1 MRNIRLDSL
10 SSNRE
15 VASQNCKTCVRRRI
29 KCDRTVPSCLKC
41 CSRGLDCPGYGL
53 RLRWD
58 QGVASR
64 GKLTGKSVPLRPQIH
79 HGVPRIHKQTRTLRI
94 RKSTDDESSP
104 LPCCQSQ
111 IATENSL
118 VILSHTKQNVEL
130 VDRHVRQAAH
140 AVLFQHFNHEVASR
154 LAWLDG
160 PKNPW
165 RTLVLPLAQ
174 RSSCLRLSTLGLA
187 AAHMSVVS
195 PQDKAALV
203 QIHRSLRDAT
213 LCHLNRQ
220 MESELKREVARYDKD
235 TEVAA
240 LVEITLTMIALCY
253 AEMFIPNSTRWRLH
267 LTGVRTGFER
277 YDLANPHEKVI
288 SQFFVEELDYLETF
302 GSISS
307 FTSSLRRHKPISQ
320 HATSNDFLKEFTEA
334 LYEITFTER
343 GRNDASRTGKM
354 LADTDMTLWQDKL
367 MRSYVSACA
376 RIDSTPS
383 QDFILQIGLKS
394 VLKAQYYACLVY
406 SYQALASDLE
416 KTVAIPPLVNCLY
429 NEIILMTSCPT
440 KSVSHN
446 ISFPLFILGTA
457 SQLNADKQVV
467 IERLFTENIAAT
479 GFSCNSTVLQFL
491 RDFWNATAA
500 GSTQNWIQYARD
512 NEERI
517 SPFIV
522 F

>member
-10 SSNRE
+10 SSDRE
-15 VASQNCKTCVRRRI
+15 VAPQS
-29 KCDRTVPSCLKC
+29 
-41 CSRGLDCPGYGL
+41 YGL

-64 GKLTGKSVPLRPQIH
+64 GILTGKSVPLRPPIKH
-79 HGVPRIHKQTRTLRI
+79 NVLRAHKQRTPHM
-94 RKSTDDESSP
+94 RKSTDDERS
-104 LPCCQSQ
+104 PCCQPQ
-111 IATENSL
+111 VAAEKSL
-118 VILSHTKQNVEL
+118 VVLSHPKQNVDL

-140 AVLFQHFNHEVASR
+140 AVLFQHFSHQVASR

-220 MESELKREVARYDKD
+220 MESELNREASGRDNNTQVS
-235 TEVAA
+235 V
-240 LVEITLTMIALCY
+240 LVEIILTMISLCY
-253 AEMFIPNSTRWRLH
+253 AEMFIPNSTGWRLH
-267 LTGVRTGFER
+267 LSGVRTALER
-277 YDLANPHEKVI
+277 YDPANPHEKVI
-288 SQFFVEELDYLETF
+288 SQFFVEELDHLEVF
-302 GSISS
+302 VSISS
-307 FTSSLRRHKPISQ
+307 FTSSLRRHKPLSQ
-320 HATSNDFLKEFTEA
+320 HATSGDYFKEFTEV
-334 LYEITFTER
+334 LHEITITER
-343 GRNDASRTGKM
+343 SRDHTFKTGKM
-354 LADTDMTLWQDKL
+354 LVDTDMTVWQDKL
-367 MRSYVSACA
+367 TRSYDSVCA

-383 QDFILQIGLKS
+383 QDVTLQIGLKS

-429 NEIILMTSCPT
+429 NEVIFMTSCPT
-440 KSVSHN
+440 KSVAHN
-446 ISFPLFILGTA
+446 ISFPLFILGTT
-457 SQLNADKQVV
+457 SQLYTENQVM
-467 IERLFTENIAAT
+467 IEKLFTENIAAT
-479 GFSCNSTVLQFL
+479 GFSCNSAVLQFL

-500 GSTQNWIQYARD
+500 GPTQNWIQYARD

-517 SPFIV
+517 SPFIL

>member
-10 SSNRE
+10 SSDRE
-15 VASQNCKTCVRRRI
+15 VAAQ
-29 KCDRTVPSCLKC
+29 
-41 CSRGLDCPGYGL
+41 GYGL

-64 GKLTGKSVPLRPQIH
+64 GKLMGKSVPVRPPIR
-79 HGVPRIHKQTRTLRI
+79 HGVPRIHKQTKTPRH
-94 RKSTDDESSP
+94 RKPTDDEGS
-104 LPCCQSQ
+104 PCCQPR
-111 IATENSL
+111 IPTESSL
-118 VILSHTKQNVEL
+118 VVLSHSKQNVEL

-140 AVLFQHFNHEVASR
+140 AVLFQHFNHQVASK

-195 PQDKAALV
+195 PRDKAALV
-203 QIHRSLRDAT
+203 QIHRHLRDAT
-213 LCHLNRQ
+213 LYHLNRQ
-220 MESELKREVARYDKD
+220 MESELKSEVARCDKNAQ
-235 TEVAA
+235 VSA
-240 LVEITLTMIALCY
+240 LVEIILTMISLCY
-253 AEMFIPNSTRWRLH
+253 AEMFIPNSTGWRLH
-267 LTGVRTGFER
+267 LSGVRSGFER
-277 YDLANPHEKVI
+277 YDLANPHEKVV
-288 SQFFVEELDYLETF
+288 SQFFVEELDYLEAF

-307 FTSSLRRHKPISQ
+307 FASSLRRHKPISQ
-320 HATSNDFLKEFTEA
+320 HATSDDYFKEFTEA
-334 LYEITFTER
+334 LYEITVTER
-343 GRNDASRTGKM
+343 SRNNAFRTGKI
-354 LADTDMTLWQDKL
+354 LVDTDMTLWQDKL
-367 MRSYVSACA
+367 TKSYESVCA

-383 QDFILQIGLKS
+383 QDITLQIGLKS

-416 KTVAIPPLVNCLY
+416 KTVAIPSLVDCLY
-429 NEIILMTSCPT
+429 NEIIFVTSCPT
-440 KSVSHN
+440 ESVSHN

-457 SQLNADKQVV
+457 SQLYTDKQVM

-479 GFSCNSTVLQFL
+479 GFSCNSAVLQFL

-500 GSTQNWIQYARD
+500 GSAQNWIQYARD

>member
-1 MRNIRLDSL
+1 MRNIRLDYL
-10 SSNRE
+10 PSNRE
-15 VASQNCKTCVRRRI
+15 VASENCKTCVRRRI
-29 KCDRTVPSCLKC
+29 KCDRSVPSCLKC

-64 GKLTGKSVPLRPQIH
+64 GNLTGKSVPLRPPIKH
-79 HGVPRIHKQTRTLRI
+79 SMLRTHKQTRTNCI
-94 RKSTDDESSP
+94 KKSTDDENTP
-104 LPCCQSQ
+104 YCQPRT
-111 IATENSL
+111 AAENSL
-118 VILSHTKQNVEL
+118 VVLSHPTQNVDL

-140 AVLFQHFNHEVASR
+140 AVLFRHFNLEVASK

-213 LCHLNRQ
+213 LYHLNQQ
-220 MESELKREVARYDKD
+220 MESELNCQVSGGEKNTQVS
-235 TEVAA
+235 V
-240 LVEITLTMIALCY
+240 LIEIILTMISLCY
-253 AEMFIPNSTRWRLH
+253 AEMFIPNSTGWKLH
-267 LTGVRTGFER
+267 LSGVRTGFER

-288 SQFFVEELDYLETF
+288 SQFFVEELDYLEAF
-302 GSISS
+302 ESISS

-320 HATSNDFLKEFTEA
+320 HATSDDYFKEFTEA
-334 LYEITFTER
+334 LYEITVTER
-343 GRNDASRTGKM
+343 NRSHASGEGKRFV
-354 LADTDMTLWQDKL
+354 DTDMALWQDKL
-367 MRSYVSACA
+367 TRSYDSVCA

-383 QDFILQIGLKS
+383 QDIALQMGLKS

-416 KTVAIPPLVNCLY
+416 KTVAIPPLVDCLC
-429 NEIILMTSCPT
+429 NEVIFMTSCPT
-440 KSVSHN
+440 ESVSHN

-457 SQLNADKQVV
+457 SQLNTEKQVM

-479 GFSCNSTVLQFL
+479 GFSCNSAVLQFL

-500 GSTQNWIQYARD
+500 GVTPNWIQYARD

>member
-10 SSNRE
+10 SSDRE
-15 VASQNCKTCVRRRI
+15 VASQ
-29 KCDRTVPSCLKC
+29 S
-41 CSRGLDCPGYGL
+41 YGL

-64 GKLTGKSVPLRPQIH
+64 GKLMGKSVPLRPQIK
-79 HGVPRIHKQTRTLRI
+79 HGVPRTHKQSRTFRM
-94 RKSTDDESSP
+94 KKHTDDQNSPSCQPQIPTESS
-104 LPCCQSQ
+104 
-111 IATENSL
+111 L
-118 VILSHTKQNVEL
+118 VVLSHTKQNVEL
-130 VDRHVRQAAH
+130 VDSHVRQAAH
-140 AVLFQHFNHEVASR
+140 AVLFQHFNHEVASK

-174 RSSCLRLSTLGLA
+174 RSCCLRLSTLGLA

-203 QIHRSLRDAT
+203 QIHRNLRDAT

-220 MESELKREVARYDKD
+220 MESELKREVSRCDKN
-235 TEVAA
+235 TQVS
-240 LVEITLTMIALCY
+240 VIIEIILTMISLCY
-253 AEMFIPNSTRWRLH
+253 AEMFIPNSTGWRLH
-267 LTGVRTGFER
+267 LSGVRTGFER

-288 SQFFVEELDYLETF
+288 SQFFVEELDYLEAF

-307 FTSSLRRHKPISQ
+307 FTSALRRHKPVSQ
-320 HATSNDFLKEFTEA
+320 HATSDDYFREFTEA
-334 LYEITFTER
+334 LDEITVTER
-343 GRNDASRTGKM
+343 ARNHASRTRKI
-354 LADTDMTLWQDKL
+354 LVDTDMTVWQDKL
-367 MRSYVSACA
+367 TRSYDSVCA
-376 RIDSTPS
+376 RIDSTTS
-383 QDFILQIGLKS
+383 QDVILQISLKS

-406 SYQALASDLE
+406 SYQALASDAE
-416 KTVAIPPLVNCLY
+416 RSAAIPPLVDCLY
-429 NEIILMTSCPT
+429 NEIIFTTSWAT
-440 KSVSHN
+440 ESVSHN

-457 SQLNADKQVV
+457 SQLYTEKQVM

-479 GFSCNSTVLQFL
+479 GFSCNSAVLQFL

-500 GSTQNWIQYARD
+500 VSTQNWIQYARD

-517 SPFIV
+517 GQFIV

>member
-10 SSNRE
+10 SSDRE
-15 VASQNCKTCVRRRI
+15 VASENCKT
-29 KCDRTVPSCLKC
+29 
-41 CSRGLDCPGYGL
+41 
-53 RLRWD
+53 
-58 QGVASR
+58 
-64 GKLTGKSVPLRPQIH
+64 
-79 HGVPRIHKQTRTLRI
+79 
-94 RKSTDDESSP
+94 KSTDDESSP
-104 LPCCQSQ
+104 FCQPQ
-111 IATENSL
+111 VVAEKSL
-118 VILSHTKQNVEL
+118 VVLSHPKQNVDL

-174 RSSCLRLSTLGLA
+174 RSSCLRLSTLCLA

-220 MESELKREVARYDKD
+220 MESELNSEVSVCDKN
-235 TEVAA
+235 TQVSV
-240 LVEITLTMIALCY
+240 LVEIILTMISLCY
-253 AEMFIPNSTRWRLH
+253 AEMFIPNSTGWRLH

-277 YDLANPHEKVI
+277 YDLANPHDKVI
-288 SQFFVEELDYLETF
+288 SQFFVEELDYLEAF

-320 HATSNDFLKEFTEA
+320 HATSDDYFKECTEA
-334 LYEITFTER
+334 LYEITITER
-343 GRNDASRTGKM
+343 SQDRTSKTGKI
-354 LADTDMTLWQDKL
+354 LVDTDMALWQDKL
-367 MRSYVSACA
+367 TRSYDSVCA

-383 QDFILQIGLKS
+383 QDVSLQIGLKS

-406 SYQALASDLE
+406 SYQALASE
-416 KTVAIPPLVNCLY
+416 AGRSAAIPPLVDCLY
-429 NEIILMTSCPT
+429 NEIIFMTSCPT
-440 KSVSHN
+440 ESVSHN
-446 ISFPLFILGTA
+446 ISFPLFILGTT
-457 SQLNADKQVV
+457 SQLYTENQVM
-467 IERLFTENIAAT
+467 IEKLFTENIAAT
-479 GFSCNSTVLQFL
+479 GFSCNSAVLQFL
-491 RDFWNATAA
+491 REFWNATAA
-500 GSTQNWIQYARD
+500 GPTQNWIQYARD

>member
-10 SSNRE
+10 SSDRE
-15 VASQNCKTCVRRRI
+15 VAAQVPVRPPI
-29 KCDRTVPSCLKC
+29 K
-41 CSRGLDCPGYGL
+41 
-53 RLRWD
+53 
-58 QGVASR
+58 
-64 GKLTGKSVPLRPQIH
+64 
-79 HGVPRIHKQTRTLRI
+79 HGVPRIHKQTRTHRLR
-94 RKSTDDESSP
+94 KLTDDEDS
-104 LPCCQSQ
+104 PCCQPQ
-111 IATENSL
+111 IPTESPPA
-118 VILSHTKQNVEL
+118 VLSHSKHNVEL

-140 AVLFQHFNHEVASR
+140 AVLFQHFNHQVASK

-195 PQDKAALV
+195 PRYKAALV
-203 QIHRSLRDAT
+203 QIHRHLRDAT
-213 LCHLNRQ
+213 LYHLNRQ
-220 MESELKREVARYDKD
+220 MESELKSEVARCDKN
-235 TEVAA
+235 TQVSA
-240 LVEITLTMIALCY
+240 LVEIILTMISLCY
-253 AEMFIPNSTRWRLH
+253 AEMFIPNSTGWRLH
-267 LTGVRTGFER
+267 LTGVRSGFER

-288 SQFFVEELDYLETF
+288 SQFFVEELDYLEAF

-320 HATSNDFLKEFTEA
+320 HATSDDYFKEFTEA
-334 LYEITFTER
+334 LYDITVTER
-343 GRNDASRTGKM
+343 SRNKAFRAGKI
-354 LADTDMTLWQDKL
+354 LVDTDMTLWQDKL
-367 MRSYVSACA
+367 TRSYDSVYA

-383 QDFILQIGLKS
+383 QDITLQIGLKS

-406 SYQALASDLE
+406 SYQALASDLK
-416 KTVAIPPLVNCLY
+416 KTVAIPPLVDCLY
-429 NEIILMTSCPT
+429 NEIIFMTSCPT
-440 KSVSHN
+440 ESVSHN

-457 SQLNADKQVV
+457 SQLYTENQVV

-479 GFSCNSTVLQFL
+479 GFSCNSAVLQFL

-500 GSTQNWIQYARD
+500 GSAQNWIQYARD

>member
-10 SSNRE
+10 SSDRE
-15 VASQNCKTCVRRRI
+15 VASQ
-29 KCDRTVPSCLKC
+29 S
-41 CSRGLDCPGYGL
+41 YGL

-64 GKLTGKSVPLRPQIH
+64 GTLTGKSVPLRPPVK
-79 HGVPRIHKQTRTLRI
+79 HGVLRTHKQTRTLRI
-94 RKSTDDESSP
+94 RKPTDDETS
-104 LPCCQSQ
+104 LYCQPQ
-111 IATENSL
+111 IATESSSM
-118 VILSHTKQNVEL
+118 VLSNPKQNVEL

-140 AVLFQHFNHEVASR
+140 AVLFQHFNNQVASK

-195 PQDKAALV
+195 PRDKAALV
-203 QIHRSLRDAT
+203 QIHRNLRDAT
-213 LCHLNRQ
+213 LYHLNRQ
-220 MESELKREVARYDKD
+220 MESELRRGVSRCDKNAQ
-235 TEVAA
+235 VSV
-240 LVEITLTMIALCY
+240 LVEIILTMISLCY
-253 AEMFIPNSTRWRLH
+253 AEMFIPNSTGWRLH
-267 LTGVRTGFER
+267 LSGVRTGFER

-288 SQFFVEELDYLETF
+288 SQFLVGELDHLEAF

-307 FTSSLRRHKPISQ
+307 FTSSLRRHRPISQ
-320 HATSNDFLKEFTEA
+320 HATSDDYFKEFTEA
-334 LYEITFTER
+334 LYEMTITER
-343 GRNDASRTGKM
+343 SRNHASRTGKI
-354 LADTDMTLWQDKL
+354 LVDTDMTVWQDKL
-367 MRSYVSACA
+367 TKSYDFVCA
-376 RIDSTPS
+376 RIESTTS
-383 QDFILQIGLKS
+383 KDVTLQIGLKS

-406 SYQALASDLE
+406 SYQALASDVE
-416 KTVAIPPLVNCLY
+416 KTVAIPPLVDCLY
-429 NEIILMTSCPT
+429 NEIIFMTSCPIE
-440 KSVSHN
+440 SVAHN

-457 SQLNADKQVV
+457 SQSYTNKQVM
-467 IERLFTENIAAT
+467 IERLFTDNIATT
-479 GFSCNSTVLQFL
+479 GFSCNSAVLQFL
-491 RDFWNATAA
+491 RDFWNATTA

>member
-10 SSNRE
+10 SSDRE
-15 VASQNCKTCVRRRI
+15 VASQSET
-29 KCDRTVPSCLKC
+29 PH
-41 CSRGLDCPGYGL
+41 
-53 RLRWD
+53 
-58 QGVASR
+58 
-64 GKLTGKSVPLRPQIH
+64 TGRSTDGENSPCYRPQ
-79 HGVPRIHKQTRTLRI
+79 V
-94 RKSTDDESSP
+94 
-104 LPCCQSQ
+104 
-111 IATENSL
+111 ATENSL
-118 VILSHTKQNVEL
+118 VVLPHTKQNVDL

-140 AVLFQHFNHEVASR
+140 AVLFQHFSHEVASR

-165 RTLVLPLAQ
+165 RTLVLPLVQ

-220 MESELKREVARYDKD
+220 MEYERNREVSGRDNN
-235 TEVAA
+235 TQVSV
-240 LVEITLTMIALCY
+240 LIEIILTMISLCY
-253 AEMFIPNSTRWRLH
+253 AEMFMPNSTGWRLH
-267 LTGVRTGFER
+267 LSGIRTGLER
-277 YDLANPHEKVI
+277 YDPANPHEKAI
-288 SQFFVEELDYLETF
+288 AQFFVEELDYLEVF

-307 FTSSLRRHKPISQ
+307 FNSSLRRHKPLSQ
-320 HATSNDFLKEFTEA
+320 HATSGDYFREFTEA
-334 LYEITFTER
+334 LYEITVTER
-343 GRNDASRTGKM
+343 SRDRTFKTGKI
-354 LADTDMTLWQDKL
+354 LVDTDMAVWQDKL
-367 MRSYVSACA
+367 TRSYNSVCA

-383 QDFILQIGLKS
+383 KNVAHQIGLKS

-416 KTVAIPPLVNCLY
+416 KRVSIPPLVDSLY
-429 NEIILMTSCPT
+429 NEIIFMTSCPRE
-440 KSVSHN
+440 SVSHN
-446 ISFPLFILGTA
+446 ISFPLFILGTT
-457 SQLNADKQVV
+457 SQLYTQNQVM
-467 IERLFTENIAAT
+467 IEKLFTENIAAT
-479 GFSCNSTVLQFL
+479 GFSCNSAVLQFL

-500 GSTQNWIQYARD
+500 GSAQNWIQYARD

>member
-10 SSNRE
+10 SSDRE
-15 VASQNCKTCVRRRI
+15 VASQ
-29 KCDRTVPSCLKC
+29 S
-41 CSRGLDCPGYGL
+41 YGL

-64 GKLTGKSVPLRPQIH
+64 GKLMGKSVPFRPQIK
-79 HGVPRIHKQTRTLRI
+79 HGVPRTHKQSGTLRM
-94 RKSTDDESSP
+94 KKHTDDENSP
-104 LPCCQSQ
+104 RCQPQ
-111 IATENSL
+111 IATESSL
-118 VILSHTKQNVEL
+118 AVLHTKQNVEL

-140 AVLFQHFNHEVASR
+140 AVLFQHFNHEVASK

-203 QIHRSLRDAT
+203 QIHRNLRDAT

-220 MESELKREVARYDKD
+220 MESELKRGVARCDKI
-235 TEVAA
+235 TEASV
-240 LVEITLTMIALCY
+240 LIEIILTMISLCY

-267 LTGVRTGFER
+267 LSGVRTGFDR

-288 SQFFVEELDYLETF
+288 SQFFIEELDYLEAF
-302 GSISS
+302 GSIST
-307 FTSSLRRHKPISQ
+307 FSSALRRHRPVSQ
-320 HATSNDFLKEFTEA
+320 HATSDDYFKEFTEA
-334 LYEITFTER
+334 LYEITVTER
-343 GRNDASRTGKM
+343 TRDNAFRTGKI
-354 LADTDMTLWQDKL
+354 LAGTDMTVWQDKL
-367 MRSYVSACA
+367 TSSYDSVCA

-383 QDFILQIGLKS
+383 QDVSLQIGLKS

-406 SYQALASDLE
+406 SYQALASE
-416 KTVAIPPLVNCLY
+416 AERSVATPPLIDCLY
-429 NEIILMTSCPT
+429 NEIIFMTSWPT
-440 KSVSHN
+440 ESVSHN

-457 SQLNADKQVV
+457 SQLYTEKQVM

-479 GFSCNSTVLQFL
+479 GFSCNSAVLQFL

>member
-10 SSNRE
+10 SSDRE
-15 VASQNCKTCVRRRI
+15 VASQ
-29 KCDRTVPSCLKC
+29 S
-41 CSRGLDCPGYGL
+41 YGF

-64 GKLTGKSVPLRPQIH
+64 GKLMGKSVPLRPPIK
-79 HGVPRIHKQTRTLRI
+79 HGVPRTHEQTRTSRI
-94 RKSTDDESSP
+94 RKSTDEESSP
-104 LPCCQSQ
+104 CRQPQV
-111 IATENSL
+111 ATENSL
-118 VILSHTKQNVEL
+118 VVLSHPKQNVEL

-213 LCHLNRQ
+213 LHHLNRQ
-220 MESELKREVARYDKD
+220 MESELNREVLRSDKN
-235 TEVAA
+235 TQVSV
-240 LVEITLTMIALCY
+240 LVEIILTMISLCY
-253 AEMFIPNSTRWRLH
+253 AEMFIPNSTGWRIH
-267 LTGVRTGFER
+267 LSGIRTGFER

-288 SQFFVEELDYLETF
+288 SQFFVEELDYLEAF

-320 HATSNDFLKEFTEA
+320 HATSDDYFKEFTET
-334 LYEITFTER
+334 LYEITITER
-343 GRNDASRTGKM
+343 SRNHASRTGKI
-354 LADTDMTLWQDKL
+354 LVGTDMALWQDKL
-367 MRSYVSACA
+367 TRSYDSVCA

-383 QDFILQIGLKS
+383 QDVAIHIGLKS

-406 SYQALASDLE
+406 SYQALASDIE
-416 KTVAIPPLVNCLY
+416 KTVAIPPLIDFLY
-429 NEIILMTSCPT
+429 NEIIFMTSCPT
-440 KSVSHN
+440 ESVSHN

-457 SQLNADKQVV
+457 SQLYTDKQVM

-479 GFSCNSTVLQFL
+479 GFSCNSAVLQFL

-500 GSTQNWIQYARD
+500 GSAQNWIQYARA